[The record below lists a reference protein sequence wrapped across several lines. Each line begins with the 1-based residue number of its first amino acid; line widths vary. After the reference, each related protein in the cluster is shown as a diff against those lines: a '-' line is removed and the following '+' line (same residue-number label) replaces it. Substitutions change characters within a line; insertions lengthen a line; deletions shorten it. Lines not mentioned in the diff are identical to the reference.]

1 MLSALKGTRERKCNI
16 TRKWGG
22 GGRKSVYDI
31 DKGKSVIY

>member
-16 TRKWGG
+16 TRKWGEK
-22 GGRKSVYDI
+22 RKSVYDI